1 MKRSKKGFSL
11 TELLTV
17 VAIMGIL
24 MAVAVPALT
33 AVSRNLKMRD
43 LDDTAREI
51 FLTAQNTLTAQKASG
66 TVPKPTQ
73 GAESGTD
80 CYWLFD
86 DAADNRADL
95 LLPDGA
101 VEPVVAANHIAIKYN
116 AEYAVV
122 LEVYYGERQNSYA
135 SQGCKE
141 WNESDLMN
149 QDYSNIL
156 NPDTAPD
163 ARAQMRIGYYNG
175 SDLSRGSI
183 VQLLAPFVEIIN
195 GEDSLYVDITI
206 TNPAKQISE
215 FGASLTVRV
224 EEDGHPEKF
233 KDFSFTQGECGTG
246 HIQLI
251 LDSLENSGKMFK
263 EVMKDA
269 GENPTVT
276 PGAKIRVTATLS
288 APDKSNVDGTVTR
301 YLSARGSDEDN
312 SLFADRRVTSGGE
325 DTVYIANARHLK
337 NLNAAYSTSDETF
350 YPKDGALFAEQT
362 ENIEWPAGI
371 EYPSI
376 PNGSGE
382 GEIVSFNGKEL
393 EIKGLQGKN
402 GLFAKAGNA
411 ALTGIRIVNPQ
422 ITNAGG
428 NVGAL
433 AGEASGAVITDCRVY
448 ATTITADKMA
458 EDYDALG
465 KEFVVKGGTAGGLIG
480 SATDCTITKSFA
492 ALSKVSGTVAGGFI
506 GNAGGCNIAECYAT
520 AEDLAGISQSAMFV
534 GNISGGSVKNCY
546 AVGNISGGTTIS
558 GFANGTADIAD
569 SYCAVTYESGG
580 SLTIKNGFADGSEQ
594 AAKGNRYL
602 RVSGNIVNEFGAV
615 GRDELLE
622 TEDAKKL
629 SDAQT
634 HPYRFELDGQAY
646 PFFGLGMP
654 HYGSWPVQTVDG
666 IKLFDGNAP
675 GSRELKYILVPK
687 GGSATFWVEAQSDDK
702 AAMVEPEVGSLHG
715 TVGDYDPDTGRKP
728 VTVEGSYS
736 PGTTYV
742 DLTAGGYTLRAVI
755 VVYDASL
762 TLSGQAASGSL
773 VENSA
778 ASGAPQSVQRL
789 LSLEADNYAVFS
801 ANLQVEPTVNAV
813 NNDLNSIRTA
823 LPGTGDIELSVP
835 DGDQI
840 PDTMWRGFQVVRGG
854 TAQQTGGPGV
864 AVNPAV
870 DAENRIYILADKAGT
885 DAQYPYASGTPDR
898 GEDGKSVTSAKLE
911 VIGQSAGT
919 AQIAVSWAMDDSLTV
934 VCPVNVSGA
943 QVAIKTASAY
953 EGPKKDKPEERGRN
967 LGSSIKFYPY
977 LLHIKPAPKKEF
989 TLTLTSQLFGNP
1001 PASAKEIS
1009 YAWTVSKTSGA
1020 VIGTGTGAETSI
1032 LIEDQEAQAD
1042 YRVKL
1047 VYSYKVDGK
1056 LYATS
1061 DFMHVTV
1068 TRVTEKTVSGGNDIS
1083 VTLPDG
1089 AESIVLEQ
1097 IDWGEEVEAPASWPA
1112 GKKLTEATVYG
1123 QVDGSADT
1131 QLEWLLEADTYNA
1144 DDKRITGQEGSVEV
1158 KGPEDKVIAVLNW
1171 TPEEVVGKSRGGQVR
1186 VTALDS
1192 SYYEREMTF
1201 TLIARAKDNSLSP
1214 DEKKVVVTI
1223 MPKLR
1228 ITPQSE
1234 VKMVYILQGLL
1245 GSTEAE
1251 FQSNRT
1257 DSLWEE
1263 NWNVPD
1269 GLDPSVSADKKILKV
1284 STSNYQTK
1292 KYVLG
1297 LQYGPYQAEAVFM
1310 TKQSL
1315 NSGIT
1320 TAINEDGT
1328 YTDSGTKIA
1337 YVLLEKGE
1345 TKNLVF
1351 SWYYSGSTEIRKI
1364 PTPSAEL
1371 MEFEEI
1377 GSNDSGGAGSRQYK
1391 MTGKEFSDSGIR
1403 LSWDIYRKPWIG
1415 SGAVETHGNYAVFIV
1430 GADFSAQSISVGKG
1444 SGASATLTLSSYFPS
1459 AVEADGG
1466 TVTLRT
1472 SAEDIISVSGE
1483 GVTASTDAGGQ
1494 TVYSYTAKDRVD
1506 KALTITG
1513 ERYGSVVLTASYAVN
1528 GKTYTDSCVVRV
1540 EPKAGTL
1547 SVRLET
1553 CDKDDLSNIKEL
1565 FVLDSLPAYAA
1576 TYADYDGSREP
1587 TLLTDTV
1594 FGHDTLYLKAYV
1606 VDGEGGVVSADPNV
1620 FASAFASGNSYVASC
1635 ESRIGRMTGE
1645 GGSKAYCYL
1654 LEIKGK
1660 NGMKDGEVVE
1670 ITASFGTLKQT
1681 KAIHVYSQP
1690 SVVFEPKDMTN
1701 DHTVIRGSKFATGQE
1716 KNFKAHLEP
1725 LLLDEDGKTLDSLK
1739 WYLEYPEAENDAG
1752 FLVLSQT
1759 GDGGF
1764 AKVQM
1769 LANPWLKV
1777 AVNAQSRMAYEAALT
1792 ETDADQKWK
1801 LESTSVAAHALVFLP
1816 DESSGSGSMTRRKK
1830 YNILGA

>member
-1 MKRSKKGFSL
+1 MKRSKSGFSM

-17 VAIMGIL
+17 VAILAVLI
-24 MAVAVPALT
+24 AVAVPAVIAASKT
-33 AVSRNLKMRD
+33 LKMRE

-51 FLTAQNTLTAQKASG
+51 FLAAQNTLTARKADG
-66 TVPKPTQ
+66 TLSAPEGDQVEGQ
-73 GAESGTD
+73 EGW
-80 CYWLFD
+80 YWLFD
-86 DAADNRADL
+86 GDTDF

-101 VEPVVAANHIAIKYN
+101 VEPAVAENHIAIWYN
-116 AEYAVV
+116 AGSAMVV
-122 LEVYYGERQNSYA
+122 EVYYGEKNGSFASPGCDEWDVGDIQNGA
-135 SQGCKE
+135 
-141 WNESDLMN
+141 
-149 QDYSNIL
+149 YSNSRSRSGS
-156 NPDTAPD
+156 AGE
-163 ARAQMRIGYYNG
+163 ARAEKRIGYYDG
-175 SDLSRGSI
+175 TDLPRGA
-183 VQLLAPFVEIIN
+183 VEQLLPPVLEIVNSDELKVIVTVPKQHKKNDLAAPLI
-195 GEDSLYVDITI
+195 
-206 TNPAKQISE
+206 PSE
-215 FGASLTVRV
+215 LTVLV
-224 EEDGHPEKF
+224 E
-233 KDFSFTQGECGTG
+233 GTG
-246 HIQLI
+246 EGGQKVLLSFGQTGCTDISSGDSRKYELV
-251 LDSLENSGKMFK
+251 LDSLTEESLQFK
-263 EVMKDA
+263 KVC
-269 GENPTVT
+269 PTIS
-276 PGAKIRVTATLS
+276 PGANIRVTAKLS
-288 APDKSNVDGTVTR
+288 APPAADGTK
-301 YLSARGSDEDN
+301 YLSASAWKETN
-312 SLFADRRVTSGGE
+312 SLFEARTG
-325 DTVYIANARHLK
+325 DTVSVACARHLQ
-337 NLNAAYSTSDETF
+337 NLEDGFSGFTSDSAVKAEQVENIDWAKTGLAYRSISNARITSYNGNGLEIRGLNGGLFDSTS
-350 YPKDGALFAEQT
+350 
-362 ENIEWPAGI
+362 
-371 EYPSI
+371 
-376 PNGSGE
+376 NGMT
-382 GEIVSFNGKEL
+382 L
-393 EIKGLQGKN
+393 D
-402 GLFAKAGNA
+402 
-411 ALTGIRIVNPQ
+411 GIRIVNPK
-422 ITNAGG
+422 INGTGT
-428 NVGAL
+428 VGAL
-433 AGEASGAVITDCRVY
+433 ANTASGANIDDCRVY
-448 ATTITADKMA
+448 AVALNAGGTSNYTALKS
-458 EDYDALG
+458 DYTVISAD
-465 KEFVVKGGTAGGLIG
+465 GTAGGLIG
-480 SATDCTITKSFA
+480 RAEDCTIQNSFA
-492 ALSKVSGTVAGGFI
+492 ALSKVSGSTAGGLI
-506 GNAGGCNIAECYAT
+506 GSASGCTITNCYAT
-520 AEDLAGISQSAMFV
+520 AENLSGSTSAMFIGSMTGGNV
-534 GNISGGSVKNCY
+534 TGCYATGNIT
-546 AVGNISGGTTIS
+546 SGGTVS
-558 GFANGTADIAD
+558 GFANGSGEFSN
-569 SYCAVTYESGG
+569 SYCAVSYNNEDGTPTGTKPQY
-580 SLTIKNGFADGSEQ
+580 GFAGGTINTC
-594 AAKGNRYL
+594 AYL
-602 RVSGNIVNEFGAV
+602 YVNAPVNENSAAHKNYE
-615 GRDELLE
+615 ELKAWVNDWQ
-622 TEDAKKL
+622 TL
-629 SDAQT
+629 SAAQT
-634 HPYRFELDGQAY
+634 HPYRAELDGEAY
-646 PFFGLGMP
+646 PFPGLDIMP

-666 IKLFDGNAP
+666 IKLFDGNAA

-702 AAMVEPEVGSLHG
+702 AAMVEPEVGDVNG
-715 TVGDYDPDTGRKP
+715 TVLFKISAGSYDPATGRKS
-728 VTVEGSYS
+728 VTVKGSLFT
-736 PGTTYV
+736 GTTYV
-742 DLTAGGYTLRAVI
+742 DLTAEGFTLRAVV

-762 TLSGQAASGSL
+762 TLSGQAASGSP
-773 VENSA
+773 VKNSA
-778 ASGAPQSVQRL
+778 ASDAPQSVQRL
-789 LSLEADNYAVFS
+789 LSLEADNYAVFH
-801 ANLQVEPTVNAV
+801 ADLQIEPTVDTV
-813 NNDLNSIRTA
+813 NNDLNSIRA
-823 LPGTGDIELSVP
+823 GLSGTGGSIELSVP
-835 DGDQI
+835 DGYQI
-840 PDTMWRGFQVVRGG
+840 QDTMWRGFQVVRGG
-854 TAQQTGGPGV
+854 TAQKTGGPGV

-885 DAQYPYASGTPDR
+885 NAQYPYASGTPVM
-898 GEDGKSVTSAKLE
+898 GADGKSVTSAWLE

-943 QVAIKTASAY
+943 QVAIKTASAQ
-953 EGPKKDKPEERGRN
+953 EDGGRDLGRSKKN
-967 LGSSIKFYPY
+967 YPY
-977 LLHIKPAPKKEF
+977 LLHIKPAPKKSF
-989 TLTLTSQLFGNP
+989 TLKFESQLFGNP
-1001 PASAKEIS
+1001 PAGAKEIS
-1009 YAWTVSKTSGA
+1009 YAWTVSKSSGT
-1020 VIGTGTGAETSI
+1020 VIGTGTGANTSI
-1032 LIEDQEAQAD
+1032 TITDQEAQAD

-1047 VYSYKVDGK
+1047 VYSYKTAGK

-1068 TRVTEKTVSGGNDIS
+1068 TRVTEKSVGGGNDIV

-1089 AESIVLEQ
+1089 AANIVLEQ

-1131 QLEWLLEADTYNA
+1131 QLEWLLKADTYNA

-1201 TLIARAKDNSLSP
+1201 TLIARAKDNSLTP
-1214 DEKKVVVTI
+1214 DEKEIVVTI

-1234 VKMVYILQGLL
+1234 VKMVYIFQGLL

-1328 YTDSGTKIA
+1328 YTDSGTEIA

-1371 MEFEEI
+1371 MEFK
-1377 GSNDSGGAGSRQYK
+1377 GSASNSSGSSPGSRSHQYE
-1391 MTGKEFSDSGIR
+1391 MTGKKFSDSEIR

-1415 SGAVETHGNYAVFIV
+1415 SGTVETHGNYAVFIV
-1430 GADFSAQSISVGKG
+1430 GADFSEKSISVGKG
-1444 SGASATLTLSSYFPS
+1444 NDASATLTLSSYFPS

-1466 TVTLRT
+1466 TVTLRS

-1483 GVTASTDAGGQ
+1483 GVTASTDVDGQ
-1494 TVYSYTAKDRVD
+1494 VVYSYTAKDRVD
-1506 KALTITG
+1506 KGLTITG

-1540 EPKAGTL
+1540 EPEAGTL

-1553 CDKDDLSNIKEL
+1553 CDKDDLSSIKEL
-1565 FVLDSLPAYAA
+1565 FGLESLPAYAA

-1606 VDGEGGVVSADPNV
+1606 VDGEGSVVSADPNV

-1635 ESRIGRMTGE
+1635 ESQIGRMTDGA
-1645 GGSKAYCYL
+1645 GNKAYCYL

-1690 SVVFEPKDMTN
+1690 SVVFEPEVMTN
-1701 DHTVIRGSKFATGQE
+1701 DHTVIRGSEFATGQK

-1759 GDGGF
+1759 EDGGS
-1764 AKVQM
+1764 AEVEM

-1777 AVNAQSRMAYEAALT
+1777 AVTAQSRTAYEAALT

-1816 DESSGSGSMTRRKK
+1816 DEGTGSGSMTRRKR
-1830 YNILGA
+1830 YNVLGA